1 MEAFVDMEGY
11 PSGNEQQ
18 PDFAIVKKDNLLLEF
33 TVNFETN
40 IKKNFG
46 NKNKLYQQLL
56 ADL

>member
-1 MEAFVDMEGY
+1 MEGY